1 MRLSLAIL
9 LAVGIAGA
17 SAQDVTITGGVSED
31 RHTYQWTVTNHRA
44 NPITNR
50 ANPITNVEF
59 PHYNADLVVF
69 VPNGWTT
76 QATTGLVGRP
86 QTNKGTPPRFIAS
99 VPDPLNGIQRGKSAS
114 FGLRVA
120 PSGAFPRKCAVT
132 VTFAD
137 GTRLEVP
144 GVECPG
150 REPWLRRNFPVV
162 GLGGCFVVFVA
173 IRHLIRKRKSRP

>member
-1 MRLSLAIL
+1 MRLPLAIL

-31 RHTYQWTVTNHRA
+31 RHTYDWTVTNQGTG
-44 NPITNR
+44 PITR
-50 ANPITNVEF
+50 VEF
-59 PHYNADLVVF
+59 PHYNADLVF
-69 VPNGWTT
+69 APSGWTT

-86 QTNKGTPPRFIAS
+86 VTSKGAPPRFIAS
-99 VPDPLNGIQRGKSAS
+99 ASEPLNGILKGRSAT

-120 PSGAFPRKCAVT
+120 PSGAFPRKCTVT

-137 GTRLEVP
+137 GTRLEWP

-150 REPWLRRNFPVV
+150 GEPWLRRNFPVV

>member
-1 MRLSLAIL
+1 VRLSLAIL

-17 SAQDVTITGGVSED
+17 AAQDVTITGGVSED
-31 RHTYQWTVTNHRA
+31 RHTYQWTVTNRRA
-44 NPITNR
+44 DPI
-50 ANPITNVEF
+50 IGVEF
-59 PHYNADLVVF
+59 PHYNADLVF
-69 VPNGWTT
+69 APSGWTT

-86 QTNKGTPPRFIAS
+86 VTSKGAPPRFVAS

-137 GTRLEVP
+137 GIRQEVL